1 MGFPLSQELT
11 WHGLALGLVNTKKI
25 HSWEKSMFFA
35 GASSK
40 VLTTSTNNVPPLNLF
55 YLQQDKFDQK

>member
-11 WHGLALGLVNTKKI
+11 WHGLALGLGNTEKN

-35 GASSK
+35 GVSNK

-55 YLQQDKFDQK
+55 FN